1 MSARSVGNNVRSVTQ
16 DARPTILVIEDDRD
30 IRDDVRDIVADEG
43 YGCVAVE
50 TAEEGIE
57 YLQSH
62 PPPCLVLLDLK
73 LPRMD
78 GVAFIRWLGGQENL
92 RGMRIAVISAS
103 AGRFRSDLDA
113 FREHVVS
120 VTQKPFD
127 LDIVLKQVEE
137 HCGRPSP

>member
-1 MSARSVGNNVRSVTQ
+1 
-16 DARPTILVIEDDRD
+16 
-30 IRDDVRDIVADEG
+30 
-43 YGCVAVE
+43 
-50 TAEEGIE
+50 
-57 YLQSH
+57 
-62 PPPCLVLLDLK
+62 LVLLDLK

-78 GVAFIRWLGGQENL
+78 GVAFVRWLGGQENL

-103 AGRFRSDLDA
+103 AGRFRSDLDV